1 VGRSREII
9 LGEVLGMFVRA
20 GAVDPSSK
28 HVDQRQIDAI
38 GRLGG
43 HGYAR
48 TRDQFDLRT
57 IPLAEWQQRG
67 ASETAGTAAARQGRT
82 PPSNR

>member
-9 LGEVLGMFVRA
+9 LGEVLGMFIRA
-20 GAVDPSSK
+20 DTVDPDTK
-28 HVDQRQIDAI
+28 HVDQRKMDAI

-57 IPLAEWQQRG
+57 IALAEWQQRG
-67 ASETAGTAAARQGRT
+67 TSETAGTATALAGADI
-82 PPSNR
+82 P